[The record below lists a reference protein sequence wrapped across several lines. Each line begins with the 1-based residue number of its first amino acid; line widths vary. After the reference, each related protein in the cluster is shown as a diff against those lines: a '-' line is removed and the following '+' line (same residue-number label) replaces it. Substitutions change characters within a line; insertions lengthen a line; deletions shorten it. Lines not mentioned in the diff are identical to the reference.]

1 MEDGAMTGSTRPEP
15 LRARQLLQAMALG
28 VVSLM
33 IVAACS
39 GGSGSETPAASDGAG
54 ASASGGTA
62 ACADPQSALDA
73 LATTVVS
80 TGPNGEVPV
89 PASELSL
96 TDEEIAEV
104 KALNATAAIVMH
116 YGGNDWSQ
124 AQINGQQTRFAEL
137 GIEVLAVTDANFDA
151 PTQVSDIETVLAKNP
166 DVIVSIPTDGVATA
180 PAYQKAADAGV
191 KIVFIG
197 NVPAGWKDQNGY
209 VSVVGADDAGNGVA
223 SGHLLA
229 KAINCEGKV
238 GLVFH
243 QADFFVTKQRYDA
256 VKKTLAESYPNIEI
270 VDEQGIGGPDF
281 TGEAEKVASAML
293 TQNPDIKGIWAVWDV
308 PAEGV
313 MAAARANGRN
323 DLVISTIDLG
333 LNVAVDL
340 AKPDGLIK
348 GVGAQTPYD
357 QGVAEAN
364 LAAYALL
371 GKEAPS
377 AVALGALPV
386 TRENVLEAWEAVYKV
401 PPPEALSQAFGQ

>member
-1 MEDGAMTGSTRPEP
+1 MIGPSRPKRP
-15 LRARQLLQAMALG
+15 LARRFLRVTALG
-28 VVSLM
+28 VAALLAL
-33 IVAACS
+33 AACS
-39 GGSGSETPAASDGAG
+39 NTPGASTPAG
-54 ASASGGTA
+54 ASPDAVASTA
-62 ACADPQSALDA
+62 TEACADPQAALDA
-73 LATTVVS
+73 LATNVVS
-80 TGPNGEVPV
+80 TGPNGEIPV

-96 TDEEIAEV
+96 TDEEITKV
-104 KALNATAAIVMH
+104 KGMNATAAIVMH

-124 AQINGQQTRFAEL
+124 AQIDGQQTRFAEL
-137 GIEVLAVTDANFDA
+137 GIKVLAVTDANFDA
-151 PTQVSDIETVLAKNP
+151 PTQVSQIETVLAQNP
-166 DVIVSIPTDGVATA
+166 DIIVSIPTDGVATA

-197 NVPAGWKDQNGY
+197 NVPAGWKDQKGY

-223 SGHLLA
+223 SAHLLA

-281 TGEAEKVASAML
+281 AGDAEKVASAML
-293 TQNPDIKGIWAVWDV
+293 TQNPDLKGIWAVWDV

-340 AKPDGLIK
+340 AKSDGLIK

-357 QGVAEAN
+357 QGVAEAT

-371 GKEAPS
+371 GKEAPA

-401 PPPEALSQAFGQ
+401 PPPDALAKAFGQ

>member
-1 MEDGAMTGSTRPEP
+1 MIGPSRPKRP
-15 LRARQLLQAMALG
+15 LARRFLRVTALG
-28 VVSLM
+28 VAALLAF
-33 IVAACS
+33 AACS
-39 GGSGSETPAASDGAG
+39 DTPGASTPAG
-54 ASASGGTA
+54 ASPDAGASTGTE
-62 ACADPQSALDA
+62 ACADPQAALDA

-80 TGPNGEVPV
+80 TGPNGEIPV

-96 TDEEIAEV
+96 TDEEITKV
-104 KALNATAAIVMH
+104 KGMNATAAIVMH

-124 AQINGQQTRFAEL
+124 AQIDGQQTRFAEL

-151 PTQVSDIETVLAKNP
+151 PTQVSDIETVLAQNP
-166 DVIVSIPTDGVATA
+166 DIIVSIPTDGVATA

-197 NVPAGWKDQNGY
+197 NVPAGWKDQKGY

-223 SGHLLA
+223 SAHLLA

-256 VKKTLAESYPNIEI
+256 VKKTLAGSYPNIEI

-281 TGEAEKVASAML
+281 TGDAEKVASAML
-293 TQNPDIKGIWAVWDV
+293 TQNPDLKGIWAVWDV

-340 AKPDGLIK
+340 AKSDGLIK

-357 QGVAEAN
+357 QGVAEAT

-371 GKEAPS
+371 GKEAPA

-386 TRENVLEAWEAVYKV
+386 TRENVLEAWETVYKV
-401 PPPEALSQAFGQ
+401 PPPDALAKAAGQ

>member
-1 MEDGAMTGSTRPEP
+1 MIGPSRPKRP
-15 LRARQLLQAMALG
+15 LARRFLRVTALG
-28 VVSLM
+28 VAALLAF
-33 IVAACS
+33 AACS
-39 GGSGSETPAASDGAG
+39 GTPGASTPAG
-54 ASASGGTA
+54 ASPDAGASTGTE
-62 ACADPQSALDA
+62 ACADPQAALDA

-80 TGPNGEVPV
+80 TGPNGEIPV

-96 TDEEIAEV
+96 TDEEITKV
-104 KALNATAAIVMH
+104 KGMNATAAIVMH

-124 AQINGQQTRFAEL
+124 AQIDGQQTRFAEL

-151 PTQVSDIETVLAKNP
+151 PTQVSDIETVLAQNP
-166 DVIVSIPTDGVATA
+166 DIIVSIPTDGVATA

-197 NVPAGWKDQNGY
+197 NVPAGWKDQKGY

-223 SGHLLA
+223 SAHLLA

-281 TGEAEKVASAML
+281 TGDAEKVASAML
-293 TQNPDIKGIWAVWDV
+293 TQNPDLKGIWAVWDV

-340 AKPDGLIK
+340 AKSDGLIK

-357 QGVAEAN
+357 QGVAEAT

-371 GKEAPS
+371 GKEAPA

-386 TRENVLEAWEAVYKV
+386 TRENVLEAWETVYKV
-401 PPPEALSQAFGQ
+401 PPPDALAKAFGQ

>member
-1 MEDGAMTGSTRPEP
+1 MIGPSRPKRP
-15 LRARQLLQAMALG
+15 LARRFLRVTALG
-28 VVSLM
+28 VAALLAL
-33 IVAACS
+33 AACS
-39 GGSGSETPAASDGAG
+39 NTPGASTPAG
-54 ASASGGTA
+54 ASPDAGASTGTE
-62 ACADPQSALDA
+62 ACADPQAALDA

-80 TGPNGEVPV
+80 TGPNGEIPV

-96 TDEEIAEV
+96 TDEEITKV
-104 KALNATAAIVMH
+104 KGMNATAAIVMH

-124 AQINGQQTRFAEL
+124 AQIDGQQTRFAEL

-151 PTQVSDIETVLAKNP
+151 PTQVSQIETVLAQNP
-166 DVIVSIPTDGVATA
+166 DIIVSIPTDGVATA

-197 NVPAGWKDQNGY
+197 NVPAGWKDQKGY

-223 SGHLLA
+223 SAHLLA

-281 TGEAEKVASAML
+281 TGDAEKVASAML
-293 TQNPDIKGIWAVWDV
+293 TQNPDLKGIWAVWDV

-340 AKPDGLIK
+340 AKADGLIK

-357 QGVAEAN
+357 QGVAEAT

-371 GKEAPS
+371 GKEAPA

-401 PPPEALSQAFGQ
+401 PPPDALAKAFGQ

>member
-1 MEDGAMTGSTRPEP
+1 MIGPSRPKRP
-15 LRARQLLQAMALG
+15 LARRFLRVTALG
-28 VVSLM
+28 VAALLAF
-33 IVAACS
+33 AACS
-39 GGSGSETPAASDGAG
+39 GTPGASTPAG
-54 ASASGGTA
+54 ASPDAGASTGTE
-62 ACADPQSALDA
+62 ACADPQAALDA

-80 TGPNGEVPV
+80 TGPNGEIPV

-96 TDEEIAEV
+96 TDEEITKV
-104 KALNATAAIVMH
+104 KGMNATAAIVMH

-124 AQINGQQTRFAEL
+124 AQIDGQQTRFAEL

-151 PTQVSDIETVLAKNP
+151 PTQVSDIETVLAQNP
-166 DVIVSIPTDGVATA
+166 DIIVSIPTDGVATA

-197 NVPAGWKDQNGY
+197 NVPAGWKDQKGY

-223 SGHLLA
+223 SAHLLA

-281 TGEAEKVASAML
+281 TGDAEKVASAML
-293 TQNPDIKGIWAVWDV
+293 TQNPDLKGIWAVWDV

-340 AKPDGLIK
+340 AKSDGLIK

-357 QGVAEAN
+357 QGVAEAT

-371 GKEAPS
+371 GKEAPA

-386 TRENVLEAWEAVYKV
+386 TRENVLEAWETVYKV
-401 PPPEALSQAFGQ
+401 PPPDALAKAAGQ

>member
-1 MEDGAMTGSTRPEP
+1 MIGPSRPKRP
-15 LRARQLLQAMALG
+15 LARRFLRVTALG
-28 VVSLM
+28 VAALLAF
-33 IVAACS
+33 AACS
-39 GGSGSETPAASDGAG
+39 GTPGASTPAGASPDAG
-54 ASASGGTA
+54 ASASTGTE
-62 ACADPQSALDA
+62 ACADPQAALDA

-80 TGPNGEVPV
+80 TGPNGEIPV

-96 TDEEIAEV
+96 TDEEITKV
-104 KALNATAAIVMH
+104 KGMNATAAIVMH

-124 AQINGQQTRFAEL
+124 AQIDGQQTRFAEL
-137 GIEVLAVTDANFDA
+137 GIKVLAVTDANFDA
-151 PTQVSDIETVLAKNP
+151 PTQVSDIETVLAQNP
-166 DVIVSIPTDGVATA
+166 DIIVSIPTDGVATA

-197 NVPAGWKDQNGY
+197 NVPAGWKDQKGY

-223 SGHLLA
+223 SAHLLA

-281 TGEAEKVASAML
+281 TGDAEKVASAML
-293 TQNPDIKGIWAVWDV
+293 TQNPDLKGIWAVWDV

-340 AKPDGLIK
+340 AKSDGLIK

-357 QGVAEAN
+357 QGVAEAT

-371 GKEAPS
+371 GKEAPA

-386 TRENVLEAWEAVYKV
+386 TRENVLEAWETVYKV
-401 PPPEALSQAFGQ
+401 PPPDALAKAAGQ

>member
-1 MEDGAMTGSTRPEP
+1 MIGPSRPKRP
-15 LRARQLLQAMALG
+15 LARRFLRVTALG
-28 VVSLM
+28 VAALLAF
-33 IVAACS
+33 AACS
-39 GGSGSETPAASDGAG
+39 GTPGASTPAG
-54 ASASGGTA
+54 ASPDAGASTGTE
-62 ACADPQSALDA
+62 ACADPQAALDA

-80 TGPNGEVPV
+80 TGPNGEIPV

-96 TDEEIAEV
+96 TDEEITKV
-104 KALNATAAIVMH
+104 KGMNTTAAIVMH

-124 AQINGQQTRFAEL
+124 AQIDGQQTRFAEL

-151 PTQVSDIETVLAKNP
+151 PTQVSDIETVLAQNP
-166 DVIVSIPTDGVATA
+166 DIIVSIPTDGVATA

-197 NVPAGWKDQNGY
+197 NVPAGWKDQKGY

-223 SGHLLA
+223 SAHLLA

-281 TGEAEKVASAML
+281 TGDAEKVASAML
-293 TQNPDIKGIWAVWDV
+293 TQNPDLKGIWAVWDV

-340 AKPDGLIK
+340 AKSDGLIK

-357 QGVAEAN
+357 QGVAEAT

-371 GKEAPS
+371 GKEAPA

-401 PPPEALSQAFGQ
+401 PPPDALAKAFGQ

>member
-1 MEDGAMTGSTRPEP
+1 MIGPSRPKRP
-15 LRARQLLQAMALG
+15 LARRFLRVTALG
-28 VVSLM
+28 VAALLAF
-33 IVAACS
+33 AACS
-39 GGSGSETPAASDGAG
+39 GTPGASTPAG
-54 ASASGGTA
+54 ASPDAGASTGTE
-62 ACADPQSALDA
+62 ACADPQAALDA

-80 TGPNGEVPV
+80 TGPNGEIPV

-96 TDEEIAEV
+96 TDEEITKV
-104 KALNATAAIVMH
+104 KGMNATAAIVMH

-124 AQINGQQTRFAEL
+124 AQIDGQQTRFAEL
-137 GIEVLAVTDANFDA
+137 GIKVLAVTDANFDA
-151 PTQVSDIETVLAKNP
+151 PTQVSQIETVLAQNP
-166 DVIVSIPTDGVATA
+166 DIIVSIPTDGVATA

-197 NVPAGWKDQNGY
+197 NVPAGWKDQKGY

-223 SGHLLA
+223 SAHLLA

-281 TGEAEKVASAML
+281 TGDAEKVASAML
-293 TQNPDIKGIWAVWDV
+293 TQNPDLKGIWAVWDV

-340 AKPDGLIK
+340 AKSDGLIK

-357 QGVAEAN
+357 QGVAEAT

-371 GKEAPS
+371 GKEAPA

-386 TRENVLEAWEAVYKV
+386 TRENVLKAWETVYKV
-401 PPPEALSQAFGQ
+401 PPPDALAKAFGQ